1 MGWRTEQAGSC
12 WMRQGGADGTNV
24 NACRGAT
31 ALQSD
36 TVSRGCRMVA
46 RTRLF
51 MLDGGR
57 FTTDVP
63 C

>member
-1 MGWRTEQAGSC
+1 MGWSKEHAGSC
-12 WMRQGGADGTNV
+12 WMRPGGADGTNV